1 MRNTIALAVLTLVV
15 LTLAGAASAREVQSC
30 DLSIGGVVSGDT
42 EANVLA
48 ILGEPSQRIDTG
60 EGTDFRYPDLVVTV
74 GWLEQKANGVQRRVV
89 ALRGTGPKACT
100 PRGLCPGMAVSE
112 VSRLYG
118 PSDPVQRSYGT
129 FIEYQPL
136 NVGCWLQVAPQAGVI
151 QSLAVACQP

>member
-1 MRNTIALAVLTLVV
+1 MRNIIALAILI
-15 LTLAGAASAREVQSC
+15 LAGAASAREVQPC

-48 ILGEPSQRIDTG
+48 LLGEPSQRIDTG
-60 EGTDFRYPDLVVTV
+60 EGIEFQYPGLVVTV
-74 GWLEQKANGVQRRVV
+74 GWLEQKANGVQRHVV
-89 ALRGTGPKACT
+89 ALRGNGPKACT

-129 FIEYQPL
+129 FIEYQPP
-136 NVGCWLQVAPQAGVI
+136 NVSCWLQVSPQAGVV
-151 QSLAVACQP
+151 QSLGVVCQP